1 MEFGVPFSFLL
12 VLVFMLCAVISPLVA
27 AGLTWALCTKRW
39 RYIGRLAG
47 RVGGTSA
54 TMFIVTY
61 LGLHALSA
69 EEMPVQLMSA
79 AVTAG
84 AGFTAGA
91 LGACA
96 WIWIRSCNSMA
107 PAD

>member
-1 MEFGVPFSFLL
+1 MPFSFLL

-47 RVGGTSA
+47 RMGGASA
-54 TMFIVTY
+54 AMFIVAY

-84 AGFTAGA
+84 AGFTAGV
-91 LGACA
+91 LGTCA
-96 WIWIRSCNSMA
+96 WIWIRSCNSLA